1 MFLFRL
7 IYDLLH
13 NFQLAYREGLWDAT
27 VAGSA
32 HKAWSLEGNSYF
44 ILTLLLDIIILLR
57 NFGQY
62 RLLPIYQSSY
72 SSVFAIV
79 VQVNVASAISTIQ
92 ANKVTEDGAQGV
104 QGLMIR

>member
-57 NFGQY
+57 NYNSASLASIDCYLFTN
-62 RLLPIYQSSY
+62 LL
-72 SSVFAIV
+72 
-79 VQVNVASAISTIQ
+79 IQ
-92 ANKVTEDGAQGV
+92 AS
-104 QGLMIR
+104 LPLWFR